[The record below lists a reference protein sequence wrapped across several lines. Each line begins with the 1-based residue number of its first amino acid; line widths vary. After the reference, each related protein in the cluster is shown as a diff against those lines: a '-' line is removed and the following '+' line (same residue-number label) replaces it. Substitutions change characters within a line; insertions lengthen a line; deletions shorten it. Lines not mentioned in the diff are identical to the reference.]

1 MKLGVHRIVTLATL
15 LSVCALA
22 MAPSSAVFAA
32 GETQSIAKIDKALE
46 RGARWLVTQQNV
58 DGGFGPS
65 FDPRLKGASD
75 VGVSAFAL
83 YALARVPEAARKSA
97 AVAIERGV
105 KFLLTKQQ
113 PDGSF
118 VDLRDPKL
126 QNYKTSVAVLALTTV
141 DRVKYNDAV
150 QKAAEFIKSQQIAD
164 PRNLGYGGIGYGT
177 RDTNPDLSNLQF
189 ALEALREAKISEA
202 SDTYTRAQL
211 FLRKVQ
217 NLRGAKPTKIGTDSD
232 GKPILRKS
240 SGDGG
245 FVYRIVDTR
254 GPVETLDDG
263 VQIFSSYGSMTYA
276 GLKSLLHANV
286 DRDDPRVKA
295 AAEWISKTFTVS
307 ENPGMASP
315 KDPLTGQQ
323 GLFYY
328 YHTMAKAL
336 SVYGERS
343 ISDKRG
349 REHDWAVEL
358 GEQIV
363 KLQRPEGF
371 WLNDA
376 DRWMEKLPILCASYS
391 LITLS
396 VCREE
401 IAGR

>member
-1 MKLGVHRIVTLATL
+1 MNPAIRGTATL
-15 LSVCALA
+15 IALLTVG
-22 MAPSSAVFAA
+22 PLTVTFPPAVVAE
-32 GETQSIAKIDKALE
+32 GETQTTATIDGALE
-46 RGARWLVTQQNV
+46 RGARWLLTQQNE

-65 FDPRLKGASD
+65 LDPRLKGSSD

-83 YALARVPEAARKSA
+83 YALARVPEASRKASA
-97 AVAIERGV
+97 AALEKGA
-105 KFLLTKQQ
+105 KFLLSHQQ
-113 PDGSF
+113 ENGSF
-118 VDLRDPKL
+118 IDPRDPKL
-126 QNYKTSVAVLALTTV
+126 ENYKTSVSVLALTAV

-150 QKAAEFIKSQQIAD
+150 QKAAAFIKSQQILD
-164 PRNLGYGGIGYGT
+164 PKSLGYGGIGYGP

-217 NLRGAKPTKIGTDSD
+217 NLRGEKPTKIGVDKQ

-240 SGDGG
+240 AGDGG
-245 FVYRIVDTR
+245 FVYRIGETR
-254 GPVETLDDG
+254 GPAETLDDG
-263 VQIFSSYGSMTYA
+263 ARVFSSYGSMTYA
-276 GLKSLLHANV
+276 GLKSLLYAQV
-286 DRDDPRVKA
+286 DRNDPRVKA
-295 AAEWISKTFTVS
+295 AVDWISKTFTVR

-328 YHTMAKAL
+328 YHTMSKAL
-336 SVYGERS
+336 SVYGERE
-343 ISDKRG
+343 IADGRG

-358 GEQIV
+358 GERV
-363 KLQRPEGF
+363 AKLQKPEGF

-376 DRWMEKLPILCASYS
+376 DRWMEKLPILCTSYS
-391 LITLS
+391 LVTLS

-401 IAGR
+401 IAAR